1 MNFLTLM
8 QISKIMITNPGV
20 LAGDKKYIFLLSHMR
35 SYSSLLSHILGS
47 HGNIAGYSEMHL
59 SYKKRS
65 DLLTLRYR
73 VYISN
78 NREPIKDYI
87 FDKILH
93 NHSISNNILNDRNT
107 KALFMLREPEATLK
121 SILKMSKNLNNPNR
135 ISDINKIGK
144 YYLRRLEQLEELAKR
159 TNGTA
164 IYLDAE
170 KIVNDTDFALGYLT
184 DWLQLKTTLS
194 SEYKIFSKTGKP
206 GFGDPSDNIKQG
218 KIIKNREPADVTIP
232 TDILQS
238 ANEGYIKC
246 RESLM
251 KQCSII

>member
-8 QISKIMITNPGV
+8 QIGKILITSPGV

-47 HGNIAGYSEMHL
+47 HERIAGYSEMHL

-93 NHSISNNILNDRNT
+93 NHTINDEILNDKNT
-107 KALFMLREPEATLK
+107 RALFMLREPEATLK
-121 SILKMSKNLNNPNR
+121 SILKMSENLNNPNR
-135 ISDINKIGK
+135 ISDINKIK
-144 YYLRRLEQLEELAKR
+144 NYYLKRLGQLEELAKR
-159 TNGTA
+159 TNGTGV
-164 IYLDAE
+164 YLDAE
-170 KIVNDTDFALGYLT
+170 KIVEDTDFILGYLT
-184 DWLQLKTTLS
+184 DWLQLKTPLS
-194 SEYKIFSKTGKP
+194 SEYKTFSKTGEP
-206 GFGDPSDNIKQG
+206 GFGDPSENIKQG
-218 KIIKNREPADVTIP
+218 KIIKNRKQPNVVIP
-232 TDILQS
+232 DEILKS
-238 ANEGYIKC
+238 AQEEYNRC
-246 RESLM
+246 RETIM
-251 KQCSII
+251 KHCTTI